1 MSLDEQER
9 RRRPNERDDDYRV
22 MRFKTW
28 CDSKGFSVPTGR
40 RLVRSGKGPRIVQL
54 SERTIGV
61 TVKDDREWTE
71 ARIRAAH
78 STDGQ
83 AACSTATARD
93 RARRPR
99 GHLGS
104 G

>member
-1 MSLDEQER
+1 MSLDEQQR
-9 RRRPNERDDDYRV
+9 RRRPYEREDDYRV

-71 ARIRAAH
+71 ARIRAAP
-78 STDGQ
+78 STDGD
-83 AACSTATARD
+83 AI
-93 RARRPR
+93 
-99 GHLGS
+99 
-104 G
+104 

>member
-1 MSLDEQER
+1 MSLDKQER
-9 RRRPNERDDDYRV
+9 RRRPYERDDDYRV

-71 ARIRAAH
+71 ARIRADVDMNDALP
-78 STDGQ
+78 TQ
-83 AACSTATARD
+83 P
-93 RARRPR
+93 RRGGRSCKTSDIPEER
-99 GHLGS
+99 S
-104 G
+104 

>member
-1 MSLDEQER
+1 MSKSVVVAPTSARTITALCASKR
-9 RRRPNERDDDYRV
+9 GA
-22 MRFKTW
+22 T
-28 CDSKGFSVPTGR
+28 SKGISVPTGR

-78 STDGQ
+78 STDGD
-83 AACSTATARD
+83 AI
-93 RARRPR
+93 
-99 GHLGS
+99 
-104 G
+104 